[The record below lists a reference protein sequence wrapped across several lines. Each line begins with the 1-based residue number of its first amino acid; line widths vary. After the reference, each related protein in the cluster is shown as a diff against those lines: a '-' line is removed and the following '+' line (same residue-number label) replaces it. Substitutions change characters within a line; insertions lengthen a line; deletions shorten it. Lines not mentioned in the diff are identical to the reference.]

1 MTGAPGKVPADEFLD
16 LIREHGLGE
25 TARMLGINERA
36 VYARRARLE
45 KKTNSKIARK
55 EYLTGYNQ
63 RYAERLTYD
72 IPDGDILI
80 ASDAHYWPDEITTA
94 HRAFV
99 HLIKKLKPKA
109 VIYNGDILDGASIS
123 RHPRI
128 GWEERPTLS
137 EELDVCKERLDE
149 VRAAAPKSSL
159 LIHTLG
165 NHDLRFATRLSN
177 AVPEYSSVQGTRF
190 EDHFPHWESAWSVWI
205 NDSIVIKHRFKGGIH
220 ATHNNA
226 LWSGKTMVTGHL
238 HSLKVTP
245 LSDYNGVRWGVDSGT
260 LADPYGPQFSFYTED
275 GPVNWRSGFVVL
287 TIVDG
292 QLLWP
297 DICSV
302 VDDGTVCFRGELI
315 DVSG

>member
-1 MTGAPGKVPADEFLD
+1 MVGKPGTVSSVEFIG
-16 LIREHGLGE
+16 LIEENGVAE
-25 TARMLGINERA
+25 TARILGISDRA

-45 KKTNSKIARK
+45 EKTDTSLARK
-55 EYLTGYNQ
+55 KFITGYNH
-63 RYAERLTYD
+63 RYSERLAYN
-72 IPDGDILI
+72 IADGDILI
-80 ASDAHYWPDEITTA
+80 ASDAHYWPGEITTA

-99 HLIKKLKPKA
+99 HLTKKLKPKA
-109 VIYNGDILDGASIS
+109 VVYNGDILDGASIS

-128 GWEERPTLS
+128 GWEQRPSLS
-137 EELDVCKERLDE
+137 EELEACKERLNE

-159 LIHTLG
+159 LLHTLG
-165 NHDLRFATRLSN
+165 NHDLRFASRLSN
-177 AVPEYSSVQGTRF
+177 AVPEYASVQGTRF
-190 EDHFPHWESAWSVWI
+190 EDHFPHWETAWSVWI

-260 LADPYGPQFSFYTED
+260 LADTYGPQFSFYTED
-275 GPVNWRSGFVVL
+275 APVNWRSGFVVL
-287 TIVDG
+287 SIIEG

-302 VDDGTVCFRGELI
+302 VDDGVVSFRGELI
-315 DVSG
+315 DVS